1 MRKLCLLMLLFVSVC
16 AFAQNKLDQDSV
28 AAQDNF
34 IFMGEG
40 YSSQEEFGLTR
51 RCKTHNLEAFELAAV
66 EQSLNEW
73 RSNGGS
79 DMMDFY
85 GYASAKPGGG
95 GGGGGN
101 TGCGTFDPPSIDIP
115 VAFHVI
121 HDGNNGLL
129 STSDANRQISVLNG
143 AFNGTGFSFYL
154 ASIDFTDN
162 SNWYYNMSPN
172 GSAER
177 QAKSS
182 LSVDSNTHLNV
193 YTASLSGGLL
203 GWATFPS
210 SSGSSDDGVVILD
223 ESLPG
228 GSAAPYNKGDTG
240 THEVG
245 HWLGLYHT
253 FQGGCS
259 GNGDYVADTP
269 PEASPAYGCPRN
281 RDSCA
286 GDGSDDIKNFMD
298 YTDDGCM
305 NHFTDCQ
312 TVRMHEQ
319 VAASRSQL

>member
-1 MRKLCLLMLLFVSVC
+1 MKNLIAVLVLFLGMHGL
-16 AFAQNKLDQDSV
+16 AQSAGKKEVESMV
-28 AAQDNF
+28 PGF
-34 IFMGEG
+34 KFMGQNYG
-40 YSSQEEFGLTR
+40 SQEEFGLTR
-51 RCKTHNLEAFELAAV
+51 RCKTPLLETFQLEAIEAKT
-66 EQSLNEW
+66 EIW
-73 RSNGGS
+73 RKEVGQYLFDGH
-79 DMMDFY
+79 
-85 GYASAKPGGG
+85 GYRAAKPGSGSECGG
-95 GGGGGN
+95 F
-101 TGCGTFDPPSIDIP
+101 TPPSIDIP

-121 HDGNNGLL
+121 HDGNNGNL
-129 STSDANRQISVLNG
+129 SESDANRQISILNG
-143 AFNGTGFSFYL
+143 AFSGTGFSFYL
-154 ASIDFTDN
+154 AIIDWSDN
-162 SNWYYNMSPN
+162 ANWYYNMSPN
-172 GSAER
+172 GSAEG
-177 QAKSS
+177 QAKRA
-182 LSVDSNTHLNV
+182 LSVDSDVYLNI

-210 SSGSSDDGVVILD
+210 SSGSTDDGVVLLD

-259 GNGDYVADTP
+259 GNGDYVSDTP

-286 GDGSDDIKNFMD
+286 GGGKDDIKNFMD

-319 VAASRSQL
+319 VAANRSQL